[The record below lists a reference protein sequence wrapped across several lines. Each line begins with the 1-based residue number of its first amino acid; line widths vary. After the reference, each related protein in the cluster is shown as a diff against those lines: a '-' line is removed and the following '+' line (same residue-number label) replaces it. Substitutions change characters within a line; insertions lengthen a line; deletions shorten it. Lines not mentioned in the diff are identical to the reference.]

1 MYQELRKLMKEID
14 GAAAR
19 MNAGLSAVAM
29 VLGVVVGA
37 SLTFKLADLATQ
49 ALLTSQGNLLLGP

>member
-1 MYQELRKLMKEID
+1 MSQEMRKLMRKAD
-14 GAAAR
+14 AAAAR

-37 SLTFKLADLATQ
+37 ALTFRLADIATQ
-49 ALLTSQGNLLLGP
+49 ALVNGPNSLLLGP